1 MRNALLSSAV
11 GAALLLI
18 GGAAAAQNI
27 RGTITAVDGE
37 TLAIETRGGEK
48 ATVVI
53 PAAMPVTTILP
64 AKMADIKPG
73 NVIGTAAMPQPDG
86 SFVALEVQVF
96 PQSMQ
101 GVRQGQFPYD
111 LKPQSAMI
119 NASVGEIIG
128 TSDRTVTMKLQDK
141 EIKLTVP
148 ADVPIITYEPGDRAM
163 LKPGAHVIVA
173 MTKDEQGATKVQRIA
188 VGKDGL
194 VPPM

>member
-1 MRNALLSSAV
+1 MRNTSISMAI
-11 GAALLLI
+11 GASLLLV
-18 GGAAAAQNI
+18 GGAASAQNI

-37 TLAIETRGGEK
+37 TLAIDTRGGEK
-48 ATVVI
+48 TSVVI
-53 PAAMPVTTILP
+53 PAAMPVTAILP
-64 AKMADIKPG
+64 ATMTDIKPG
-73 NVIGTAAMPQPDG
+73 NLIGTAAMPQADG

-101 GVRQGQFPYD
+101 GVRQGHFPYD

-119 NASVGEIIG
+119 NAPVGEIIG
-128 TSDRTVTMKLQDK
+128 TTDRTVTMKLQDK
-141 EIKLTVP
+141 EIKLLVP
-148 ADVPIITYEPGDRAM
+148 ADAPIITYEPGDRAM

-173 MTKDEQGATKVQRIA
+173 TMKDDQGATKVQRIA